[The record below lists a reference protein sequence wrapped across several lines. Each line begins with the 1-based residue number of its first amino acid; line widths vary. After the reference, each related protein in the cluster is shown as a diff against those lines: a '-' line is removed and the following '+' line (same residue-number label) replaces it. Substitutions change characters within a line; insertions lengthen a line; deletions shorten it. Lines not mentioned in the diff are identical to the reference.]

1 MSHVRHMSWMNLAAA
16 RVNPLLLQAGD
27 LPLKLF

>member
-1 MSHVRHMSWMNLAAA
+1 MSWTNLAAA